1 MKSQKPTYLQKFS
14 LLKIQLALLCTPFVH
29 QPAQKFI
36 VLLIGIMK
44 INYVFSFPKA
54 GNSGSGSSIKI
65 LLFSIVRYKP
75 SRLRS
80 HSKKGKYWRRLCL
93 HFLIEGG
100 KLSPASV
107 VLSLYISTYS
117 SSLQFLIMITPQTF
131 QLWLIQVDVWQKPI
145 QLCKQLFFN

>member
-29 QPAQKFI
+29 QPVQKFI

-44 INYVFSFPKA
+44 INYVFSFRKA

-80 HSKKGKYWRRLCL
+80 HSKKGKYWRRLRL
-93 HFLIEGG
+93 HFLIERR
-100 KLSPASV
+100 KALTSQCSTF
-107 VLSLYISTYS
+107 SLHQYLQQLPSIPYYDYSLDFSTMADS
-117 SSLQFLIMITPQTF
+117 SGCLAETNTIL
-131 QLWLIQVDVWQKPI
+131 
-145 QLCKQLFFN
+145 